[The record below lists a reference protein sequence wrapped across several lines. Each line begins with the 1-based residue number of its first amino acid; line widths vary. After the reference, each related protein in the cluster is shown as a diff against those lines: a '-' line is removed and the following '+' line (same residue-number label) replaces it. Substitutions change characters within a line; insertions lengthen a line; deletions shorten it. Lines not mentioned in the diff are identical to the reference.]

1 MTEQKRT
8 SPLKLGL
15 LIVTLSYFLFS
26 LHSLFTLQWIG
37 EWNRFGGGFSFPIF
51 LEDTTSFVGIV
62 FRFIG
67 SLIAIGAVAYYF
79 SRGLPSNQK
88 TYRILK
94 WILVFESFYWISLIP
109 TAGVNVYFVLNRLA
123 RYSVMGLLN
132 NLAWTTIPSV
142 IESIVPPI
150 ALLILASKLSI
161 NKSVNKAIKW
171 ALISGVIYIVVF
183 WLTNTGEWM
192 LTVWGLNGKGT
203 QYITNYPQNMLSFII
218 TVFGLLALAI
228 YTGYFTWKSRGIQTL
243 QDLNLK
249 AVGGIII
256 ALGMYFMWNYLTWIF
271 FGGDYVWSSW
281 YAWFLGHNLDL
292 WMLSLPLVGLALLFY
307 KITSKQPAEP
317 TNKKAT

>member
-1 MTEQKRT
+1 MTEQKRP
-8 SPLKLGL
+8 SPLKMGL

-67 SLIAIGAVAYYF
+67 SLIAIGAVAFYF
-79 SRGLPSNQK
+79 SKGLPSNQK
-88 TYRILK
+88 TYRLLK
-94 WILVFESFYWISLIP
+94 WILVFEALYWISLIP
-109 TAGVNVYFVLNRLA
+109 TAGVNVYFILNRLA
-123 RYSVMGLLN
+123 RLSATSLLS
-132 NLAWTTIPSV
+132 NLAWTTIPSIV
-142 IESIVPPI
+142 ESIAPPI
-150 ALLILASKLSI
+150 ALLVLASKLGL
-161 NKSVNKAIKW
+161 NKPINKAIKW
-171 ALISGVIYIVVF
+171 ALISGAIYIVVF
-183 WLTNTGEWM
+183 WLTNTGEWV
-192 LTVWGLNGKGT
+192 LTVWGLGGKGVG
-203 QYITNYPQNMLSFII
+203 YLTNYSQNMISFVL
-218 TVFGLLALAI
+218 TLVGLLALAI

-249 AVGGIII
+249 AVGGIIT
-256 ALGMYFMWNYLTWIF
+256 ALGMYFLWNYLTWIF

-307 KITSKQPAEP
+307 KITAKQSTESANEKPA
-317 TNKKAT
+317 